1 MIHTKEHERI
11 AINKN
16 LYYLSLCCHTTKSFN
31 NLTLIMKEKYSK
43 KRDEQLDIL
52 KGIGIIL
59 VVFAHVCSG
68 YASTLVFL
76 FHMPLFFFLS
86 GAAMSYSKSKRYDI
100 WKKYAE

>member
-1 MIHTKEHERI
+1 
-11 AINKN
+11 
-16 LYYLSLCCHTTKSFN
+16 
-31 NLTLIMKEKYSK
+31 MKEKYGK

-100 WKKYAE
+100 RKKNTQNNNTLYCIFDIVFFLLGVF